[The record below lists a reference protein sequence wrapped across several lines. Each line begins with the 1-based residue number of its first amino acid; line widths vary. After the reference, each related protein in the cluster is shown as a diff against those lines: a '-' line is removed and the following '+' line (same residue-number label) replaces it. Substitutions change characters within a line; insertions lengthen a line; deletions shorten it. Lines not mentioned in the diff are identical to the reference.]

1 MEEDLDYY
9 LAMEEDAQ
17 QEEED
22 WGEDGEMDIQ
32 HQLAAPSSIQVA
44 SDGAA
49 PISVPTV
56 PSVISPS
63 ATSTVSRPAATTS
76 FSAPVNVA
84 K

>member
-22 WGEDGEMDIQ
+22 WGEEGGMEIE
-32 HQLAAPSSIQVA
+32 HLPTPLNSSTLAAPSGPTILPVA
-44 SDGAA
+44 VS
-49 PISVPTV
+49 SVPKPAV
-56 PSVISPS
+56 V
-63 ATSTVSRPAATTS
+63 TSL
-76 FSAPVNVA
+76 SAPTNVA

>member
-22 WGEDGEMDIQ
+22 WGEEGAMEIQ
-32 HQLAAPSSIQVA
+32 HHSAQPSNQTNSTAAPSIEATTV
-44 SDGAA
+44 
-49 PISVPTV
+49 PMVSVPLPKPVVMTSLSV
-56 PSVISPS
+56 P
-63 ATSTVSRPAATTS
+63 ATAT
-76 FSAPVNVA
+76 

>member
-22 WGEDGEMDIQ
+22 WGEEGEMDIQ
-32 HQLAAPSSIQVA
+32 HQPAAPSSNLT
-44 SDGAA
+44 SSGGAPPMGA
-49 PISVPTV
+49 PTV
-56 PSVISPS
+56 PAVAASSVSK
-63 ATSTVSRPAATTS
+63 PAAVIPLAAPA
-76 FSAPVNVA
+76 SAA

>member
-22 WGEDGEMDIQ
+22 WGEEGEMDIQ
-32 HQLAAPSSIQVA
+32 HQSVAPSSNQVA

-49 PISVPTV
+49 PVSVPTV
-56 PSVISPS
+56 PSV
-63 ATSTVSRPAATTS
+63 TSTVSRPAATTS
-76 FSAPVNVA
+76 FSAPVNVS

>member
-22 WGEDGEMDIQ
+22 WGEEGEMDIQ
-32 HQLAAPSSIQVA
+32 QQTPAPSSNLKA
-44 SDGAA
+44 SGGAPPMGAPAA
-49 PISVPTV
+49 PVV
-56 PSVISPS
+56 AFS
-63 ATSTVSRPAATTS
+63 ASKPAAAMPL
-76 FSAPVNVA
+76 SAPASAA